1 MMKSFSLTWFLG
13 LEQEAEAEAARAPEP
28 SVPADDEQPACA
40 LSGERFDTFWDDAEG
55 QWRFRGAVRLD
66 ADQAARRGPNAAH
79 ALWQACEG
87 VWCVWVCAVAMFG
100 GAEGQ

>member
-1 MMKSFSLTWFLG
+1 MV
-13 LEQEAEAEAARAPEP
+13 QEAEAEAARAPEP

-66 ADQAARRGPNAAH
+66 AEQAARCVLNPCCNVT
-79 ALWQACEG
+79 AC
-87 VWCVWVCAVAMFG
+87 
-100 GAEGQ
+100 